1 MKTITS
7 KDNPLYKAAHRL
19 TRKKYRD
26 ETGEYLIEG
35 IKPVEDAVS
44 QGINIRRIFVREDRT
59 DSVSFPDSLVS
70 SVDRELF
77 QKLSSTENSQGIIA
91 VADKNIYPVARLTE
105 QMEDSSG
112 NVLVLDRLQ
121 DPGNVGT
128 VIRTAEAAGYEAV
141 IVMSGTADVYSP
153 KVVRAAAGSLFR
165 SRLFY
170 AADCE
175 EAIKSIRLSGRKIV
189 STDLDTDIL
198 YSSVDISENTAL
210 VIGNEGQG
218 VSRGFL
224 EASDIKVRIPME
236 GSIESLN
243 AAVAAGILM
252 YQSHNKT
259 QCER

>member
-7 KDNPLYKAAHRL
+7 KDNPVYKSACRL

-26 ETGEYLIEG
+26 DAGMYLIEG
-35 IKPVEDAVS
+35 VKSLEDAL
-44 QGINIRRIFVREDRT
+44 QLGIGIRNIFIREDRA
-59 DSVSFPDSLVS
+59 VPESFPAEKTSLM
-70 SVDRELF
+70 DRELF
-77 QKLSSTENSQGIIA
+77 EKLSGTETSQGVIA
-91 VADKNIYPVARLTE
+91 VADKNIT
-105 QMEDSSG
+105 DISSFAGRMG
-112 NVLVLDRLQ
+112 NSNDNVVILDRLQ
-121 DPGNVGT
+121 DPGNAGT
-128 VIRTAEAAGYEAV
+128 IIRTAEAAGYRAV

-165 SRLFY
+165 MQLFSSSDMNETVRILK
-170 AADCE
+170 A
-175 EAIKSIRLSGRKIV
+175 SGKCIV
-189 STDLDTDIL
+189 SADLDTDVM
-198 YSSVDISENTAL
+198 YNGVDLSENIAL

-259 QCER
+259 ECR

>member
-7 KDNPLYKAAHRL
+7 KDNPVYKSACRL

-26 ETGEYLIEG
+26 DAGMYLIEG
-35 IKPVEDAVS
+35 VKSLEDAL
-44 QGINIRRIFVREDRT
+44 QLGIVIRNIFIREDRA
-59 DSVSFPDSLVS
+59 VPESFPAEKTSLM
-70 SVDRELF
+70 DRELF
-77 QKLSSTENSQGIIA
+77 EKLSGTETSQGVIA
-91 VADKNIYPVARLTE
+91 VADKNIT
-105 QMEDSSG
+105 DISSFAGRMGNCNG
-112 NVLVLDRLQ
+112 NVVILDRLQ
-121 DPGNVGT
+121 DPGNAGT
-128 VIRTAEAAGYEAV
+128 IIRTAEAAGYRAV

-165 SRLFY
+165 MQLFSSSDMNETVRILK
-170 AADCE
+170 A
-175 EAIKSIRLSGRKIV
+175 SGKCIV
-189 STDLDTDIL
+189 SADLDTDVM
-198 YSSVDISENTAL
+198 YNSVDLSENIAL

-259 QCER
+259 ECR